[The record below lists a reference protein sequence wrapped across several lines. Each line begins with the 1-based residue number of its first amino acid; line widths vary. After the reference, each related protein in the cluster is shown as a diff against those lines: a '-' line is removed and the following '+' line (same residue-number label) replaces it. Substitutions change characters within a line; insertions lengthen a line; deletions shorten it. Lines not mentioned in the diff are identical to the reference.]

1 MPQMKKVLLD
11 TDIGNDI
18 DDALALAYLLMEP
31 ECELLGVTTVSGQ
44 PETRARMVNAICRAA
59 GNPEIPVYAGL
70 AGPLLGRQKQPVA
83 RQAECLCNWAHSL
96 QRHERDAISFLR
108 ETVRANPGEVTLLG
122 VGPLTNLA
130 VLFAIDPEIP
140 SLLRE
145 LVLMCGMFY
154 DASHPSEW
162 NAKCDPLAAAMV
174 YAAAP
179 AVHRSVGLDVTLQVT
194 LGKETALQCFTSPVM
209 RPVMDF
215 SRVWFAAREKIVF
228 HDPLAAMVLF
238 EPELCCFERG
248 EVSVV
253 LPGAGDA
260 GRTAFAPN
268 PAGAHEVASRVR
280 AEAALQRYLR
290 TVGAGIHL
298 DGFRRA

>member
-59 GNPEIPVYAGL
+59 GKPEIPVYAGL

-130 VLFAIDPEIP
+130 VLFAIDPENGQLERKF
-140 SLLRE
+140 SLPISGEYPKSMKLFPDGKHIAIVNHE
-145 LVLMCGMFY
+145 SSSITTFTIDYEKNVLMMKGKPM
-154 DASHPSEW
+154 
-162 NAKCDPLAAAMV
+162 
-174 YAAAP
+174 
-179 AVHRSVGLDVTLQVT
+179 SVDTPNCILI
-194 LGKETALQCFTSPVM
+194 E
-209 RPVMDF
+209 
-215 SRVWFAAREKIVF
+215 
-228 HDPLAAMVLF
+228 
-238 EPELCCFERG
+238 
-248 EVSVV
+248 EVS
-253 LPGAGDA
+253 PEN
-260 GRTAFAPN
+260 T
-268 PAGAHEVASRVR
+268 
-280 AEAALQRYLR
+280 
-290 TVGAGIHL
+290 I
-298 DGFRRA
+298 